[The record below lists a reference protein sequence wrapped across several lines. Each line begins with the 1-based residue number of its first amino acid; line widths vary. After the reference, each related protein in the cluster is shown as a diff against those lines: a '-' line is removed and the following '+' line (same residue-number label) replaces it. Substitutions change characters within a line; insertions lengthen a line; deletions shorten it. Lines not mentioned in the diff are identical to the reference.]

1 MRRATGVLVL
11 AAMLVAAGGLTAGA
25 AAAAPKLPAPRLTG
39 AYTWHQ
45 AGELTSAQLRRRF
58 AFLKANGFT
67 TVYLEAGDWVD
78 AADQPRTS
86 ATRQQRLDTI
96 RGRLRRYV
104 ATATSYGLAVHAVG
118 GGPSWTGDLGYLGEL
133 LVRLVGGYN
142 TGVAAGERLK
152 GVHLDIEPY
161 VEGGW
166 HDDTNTSL
174 RTYLTTIAGIVATY
188 RRQLARPASRGLQ
201 LGLAIPFW
209 FDGEGD
215 APGAVDFNGTVKPAS
230 RHLVDML
237 AKLPGAYLVIMSY
250 RDFTGTANGSIA
262 HAANELWYANKVK
275 ARCGLLVGQQYGR
288 VTPAFITFNGQRRV
302 AFKRAAAQITAAFRR
317 SPQFRG
323 VSVDDVDAY
332 LAARP

>member
-1 MRRATGVLVL
+1 MRRAAGVLVL
-11 AAMLVAAGGLTAGA
+11 AAMLAAGGGCLTAGA
-25 AAAAPKLPAPRLTG
+25 AAAAPLPAPRLVG

-45 AGELTSAQLRRRF
+45 AGQLTTVQLRRRF
-58 AFLKANGFT
+58 GFLRANGFR

-86 ATRQQRLDTI
+86 VTRQGQLDTI

-104 ATATSYGLAVHAVG
+104 AAASGYGLAVHAVG

-142 TGVAAGERLK
+142 AGVAAGERLK

-166 HDDTNTSL
+166 HDDTNSSL

-188 RRQLARPASRGLQ
+188 RRQLARPASRSLQ

-215 APGAVDFNGTVKPAS
+215 APGAVDFNGAVKPAS
-230 RHLVDML
+230 RHLIDML
-237 AKLPGAYLVIMSY
+237 ANLPGAYLVIMSY
-250 RDFTGTANGSIA
+250 RNFTGWANGSIA
-262 HAANELWYANKVK
+262 HAANELWYAKVK
-275 ARCGLLVGQQYGR
+275 AKCGLVVGQQYGR
-288 VTPAFITFNGQRRV
+288 VTPAFITFNGYRRAV
-302 AFKRAAAQITAAFRR
+302 FRRAAAQLTAAFRR
-317 SPQFRG
+317 YPQFRG
-323 VSVDDVDAY
+323 ISVDDVDAY

>member
-11 AAMLVAAGGLTAGA
+11 AAMLAAGGGLTAGA
-25 AAAAPKLPAPRLTG
+25 AAATPLPEPRLVA

-45 AGELTSAQLRRRF
+45 AGQLTSTQLRRRF
-58 AFLKANGFT
+58 AFLRANGFR

-86 ATRQQRLDTI
+86 TTRQAQLDSI

-104 ATATSYGLAVHAVG
+104 ATASGYGLAVHAVG
-118 GGPSWTGDLGYLGEL
+118 GGPTWTGDLGYLGEL

-142 TGVAAGERLK
+142 AGVAANERLK

-174 RTYLTTIAGIVATY
+174 RTYLTTIAGIVGTY

-215 APGAVDFNGTVKPAS
+215 APGAVDFNGAVKPAS
-230 RHLVDML
+230 RHLIDML
-237 AKLPGAYLVIMSY
+237 ANLPGAYLVIMSY
-250 RDFTGTANGSIA
+250 RNFTGWANGSIA
-262 HAANELWYANKVK
+262 HAANELWYANKVQAK
-275 ARCGLLVGQQYGR
+275 CGLVVGQQYGR
-288 VTPAFITFNGQRRV
+288 VTPAFITFNGHPRAVFR
-302 AFKRAAAQITAAFRR
+302 RAAAQITAAFRR
-317 SPQFRG
+317 YPQFRG
-323 VSVDDVDAY
+323 VSVDDVDSY
-332 LAARP
+332 MAARP